1 MQKLPSDAIIRP
13 TSRPVRRLLF
23 ACTATALL
31 IFLSACGGGGGEEK
45 ASPAASPKPLEG
57 PEETVELYR
66 NTCISCHGA
75 ELEGK
80 MGDQSNLQTIGAT
93 MTKEQIRAQIENGG
107 ELMPAF
113 KTRLKPEQIDAL
125 ADWLSGLK

>member
-23 ACTATALL
+23 VCSAAAFL
-31 IFLSACGGGGGEEK
+31 IFLSACGGGGEEK
-45 ASPAASPKPLEG
+45 SSPAASPKPLEG

-66 NTCISCHGA
+66 NTCISCHGT

-80 MGDQSNLQTIGAT
+80 MGEQSNLQTIGAT

-107 ELMPAF
+107 ELMPPF

>member
-1 MQKLPSDAIIRP
+1 LQKLPSDAIIRP
-13 TSRPVRRLLF
+13 TSRPVRRLLLVCS
-23 ACTATALL
+23 AAALL
-31 IFLSACGGGGGEEK
+31 IFLSACGGGGEEK

-80 MGDQSNLQTIGAT
+80 MGEQSNLQTIGAT
-93 MTKEQIRAQIENGG
+93 MTKEQIWAQIENGG
-107 ELMPAF
+107 DLMPAF